1 MAVYTYRAYDLMTG
15 RFLMDLPVTS
25 GSFTD
30 ALNDPGSADLTVA
43 MSYRVMQLVGGAY
56 VDPGY
61 LLNGFN
67 WDIDALLQATV
78 PTRTALYI
86 DRDGDLVWG
95 GIIWTRRPARDGM
108 QITASGFLSYF
119 DKRRIRQDFDQLG
132 TEQCTIART
141 LLLYALGVTRN
152 GRRVGDIDMT
162 IVSPVT

>member
-95 GIIWTRRPARDGM
+95 GIIWT
-108 QITASGFLSYF
+108 
-119 DKRRIRQDFDQLG
+119 
-132 TEQCTIART
+132 CTTPFMAMRLFSSPFGLRT
-141 LLLYALGVTRN
+141 
-152 GRRVGDIDMT
+152 ISSQS
-162 IVSPVT
+162 IW